1 MKLITSAI
9 LRKSSFFLMGGL
21 TVAAGWG
28 VFAVGDVFDKMK
40 EPQLG
45 NNPVAISAT
54 SPVQRKEGAKT
65 LPFSTTSHVRRSSAR
80 MASQPSTAGD
90 LTTAMP
96 SASMGSVNPFQHSGA
111 IAMSGASRHSAARSS
126 SSRGEV
132 HSTAE
137 DAKRAASISRGGNM
151 LALSSSTMI
160 TAPGASNAASIA
172 TMAVNASIS
181 SGPRRSPTDPK
192 DPYLDEEEE
201 DDVPVGPIPF
211 AFMALLAGGYMF
223 LRQRRREEIKVNR

>member
-1 MKLITSAI
+1 MKLLTSAI

-45 NNPVAISAT
+45 NNPVEIFAT

-90 LTTAMP
+90 PTTAMP
-96 SASMGSVNPFQHSGA
+96 SASMGSVNPFHHSGA
-111 IAMSGASRHSAARSS
+111 IAMPSGSNRSITADNGGS
-126 SSRGEV
+126 GNMTV

-137 DAKRAASISRGGNM
+137 EAKRTSGISRGGNL
-151 LALSSSTMI
+151 LALASATMI
-160 TAPGASNAASIA
+160 TSPGASRAND
-172 TMAVNASIS
+172 IS
-181 SGPRRSPTDPK
+181 GVSTSSTTPSRPRRVTDNPGIPFP
-192 DPYLDEEEE
+192 DPE
-201 DDVPVGPIPF
+201 VPIGPIPF

>member
-1 MKLITSAI
+1 
-9 LRKSSFFLMGGL
+9 MGGL

-28 VFAVGDVFDKMK
+28 VFAVEDVFERAKQPK
-40 EPQLG
+40 LG
-45 NNPVAISAT
+45 NNPVEIFAT

-65 LPFSTTSHVRRSSAR
+65 LPFNTTSHVRRSSAR

-126 SSRGEV
+126 SNRGEV

-181 SGPRRSPTDPK
+181 SGPRKAPPSDDPEPFP
-192 DPYLDEEEE
+192 DPET
-201 DDVPVGPIPF
+201 PVGPIPF

-223 LRQRRREEIKVNR
+223 LRQRRREIDE

>member
-1 MKLITSAI
+1 MKLMTSAI

-28 VFAVGDVFDKMK
+28 VFAVEDVFERAKQPK
-40 EPQLG
+40 LG
-45 NNPVAISAT
+45 NNPVEIFAT

-90 LTTAMP
+90 LTTSMP

-111 IAMSGASRHSAARSS
+111 IAMSGTGRHSAARSS

-181 SGPRRSPTDPK
+181 SGPRKAPPGDDPE
-192 DPYLDEEEE
+192 PFPDEET
-201 DDVPVGPIPF
+201 PVGPIPF

-223 LRQRRREEIKVNR
+223 LRQRRREIDENR

>member
-1 MKLITSAI
+1 MMKLMTSAI

-28 VFAVGDVFDKMK
+28 VFAVGDVFERAKQPK
-40 EPQLG
+40 LG
-45 NNPVAISAT
+45 NNPVEIFAT

-65 LPFSTTSHVRRSSAR
+65 LPFNTTSHVRRSSAR

-181 SGPRRSPTDPK
+181 SGPRRSPDPK

-223 LRQRRREEIKVNR
+223 LRQRRREIDE

>member
-40 EPQLG
+40 EPKLG
-45 NNPVAISAT
+45 NNPVEIFAT

-65 LPFSTTSHVRRSSAR
+65 LPFNTTSHVRRSSAR

-90 LTTAMP
+90 PTTAMP

>member
-1 MKLITSAI
+1 MKLMTSAI

-28 VFAVGDVFDKMK
+28 VFAVGDVFERAKQPK
-40 EPQLG
+40 LG
-45 NNPVAISAT
+45 NNPVEIFAT

-65 LPFSTTSHVRRSSAR
+65 LPFNTTSHVRRSSAR

-111 IAMSGASRHSAARSS
+111 IAMSGASRHSTARSS

-181 SGPRRSPTDPK
+181 RGPRKAPPGDDPEPFP
-192 DPYLDEEEE
+192 DPET
-201 DDVPVGPIPF
+201 PVGPIPF

-223 LRQRRREEIKVNR
+223 LRQRRREIDE

>member
-1 MKLITSAI
+1 M
-9 LRKSSFFLMGGL
+9 
-21 TVAAGWG
+21 AAGWG
-28 VFAVGDVFDKMK
+28 VFAVEDVFERAKQPK
-40 EPQLG
+40 LG
-45 NNPVAISAT
+45 NNPVEIFAT

-65 LPFSTTSHVRRSSAR
+65 LPFNTTSHVRRSSAR

-181 SGPRRSPTDPK
+181 SGPRKAPPSDDPEPFP
-192 DPYLDEEEE
+192 DPET
-201 DDVPVGPIPF
+201 PVGPIPF

-223 LRQRRREEIKVNR
+223 LRQRRREIDE

>member
-1 MKLITSAI
+1 
-9 LRKSSFFLMGGL
+9 MGGL

-28 VFAVGDVFDKMK
+28 VFAVGDVFERAKQPK
-40 EPQLG
+40 LG
-45 NNPVAISAT
+45 NNPVEIFAT
-54 SPVQRKEGAKT
+54 SPEQRKEGAKT
-65 LPFSTTSHVRRSSAR
+65 LPFNTTSHVRRSSAR

-90 LTTAMP
+90 PTTAMP

-126 SSRGEV
+126 SNRGEV

-181 SGPRRSPTDPK
+181 SGPRKAPPSDDPEPFP
-192 DPYLDEEEE
+192 DPET
-201 DDVPVGPIPF
+201 PVGPIPF

-223 LRQRRREEIKVNR
+223 LRQRRREIDE

>member
-1 MKLITSAI
+1 MKLMTSAI

-28 VFAVGDVFDKMK
+28 VFAVEDVFERAKQPK
-40 EPQLG
+40 LG
-45 NNPVAISAT
+45 NNPVEIFAT

-96 SASMGSVNPFQHSGA
+96 SASMGSVNPFQHSGT
-111 IAMSGASRHSAARSS
+111 IAMSGTSHRSVAQSS

-132 HSTAE
+132 HSTVE
-137 DAKRAASISRGGNM
+137 DAKRAGGLSM
-151 LALSSSTMI
+151 GGSMMAMSSALALA
-160 TAPGASNAASIA
+160 APGASYANDVSG
-172 TMAVNASIS
+172 VSSIS
-181 SGPRRSPTDPK
+181 APGRPRRVTEDPNIPFP
-192 DPYLDEEEE
+192 DPET
-201 DDVPVGPIPF
+201 PVGPIPF

-223 LRQRRREEIKVNR
+223 LRQRRREIDE

>member
-1 MKLITSAI
+1 M
-9 LRKSSFFLMGGL
+9 
-21 TVAAGWG
+21 AAGWG
-28 VFAVGDVFDKMK
+28 VFAVGDVFEKMK
-40 EPQLG
+40 EPKLG
-45 NNPVAISAT
+45 NNPVEIFAT

-90 LTTAMP
+90 PTTAMP
-96 SASMGSVNPFQHSGA
+96 RASMGSVNPFQHSGA

-126 SSRGEV
+126 SNRGEV
-132 HSTAE
+132 HGTAE

-181 SGPRRSPTDPK
+181 RGPRKAPPGDDPEPFP
-192 DPYLDEEEE
+192 DPET
-201 DDVPVGPIPF
+201 PVGPIPF

-223 LRQRRREEIKVNR
+223 LRQRRREIDE

>member
-21 TVAAGWG
+21 TVVAGWG
-28 VFAVGDVFDKMK
+28 VFSVGYVFYKMK

-45 NNPVAISAT
+45 KNPVEIFAT

-111 IAMSGASRHSAARSS
+111 IAMSGTGRHSAARSSS

-132 HSTAE
+132 HSTVE

-181 SGPRRSPTDPK
+181 SGPRKAPPSDDPEPFP
-192 DPYLDEEEE
+192 DPET
-201 DDVPVGPIPF
+201 PVGPIPF

-223 LRQRRREEIKVNR
+223 LRQRRREEIRGNR